1 VPEKAGK
8 GNDMAQFG
16 SATMD
21 DLLKQAKTTNRL
33 RAAQLKSQMSQMQL
47 VKLLSTTGLTA
58 REIADVLDTSPPTV
72 AVTLQRLRQ
81 KKTRQSAPNNQE

>member
-1 VPEKAGK
+1 
-8 GNDMAQFG
+8 MAQFG

-33 RAAQLKSQMSQMQL
+33 LAAQLKSQMSQMQL

-72 AVTLQRLRQ
+72 AVTLQRLKK
-81 KKTRQSAPNNQE
+81 KKTRQSAPNNQSNNGGEKST

>member
-1 VPEKAGK
+1 
-8 GNDMAQFG
+8 MARTE

-33 RAAQLKSQMSQMQL
+33 LAAQLKSQMSQMEL

-58 REIADVLDTSPPTV
+58 KEIGDVLNTSAPTV
-72 AVTLQRLRQ
+72 AVTLQRLR
-81 KKTRQSAPNNQE
+81 KKAGSA